1 MPAVRGKAWQQL
13 RWELMAASSDFP
25 RTLTQM
31 LRDWDDDALTQ
42 LLVTRPDLAF
52 PPPADLTQIASR
64 ATTRHSVSGALDT
77 LNAFELEVARRAS
90 SQPAGFTATDLLD
103 PELEEAATWAAL
115 LRIQRLALLWGDATS
130 LRPVRAFTSL
140 LAGMDAPAVPAAR
153 PPDFPDAPRQPLT
166 LVDKVA
172 AGSAFEF
179 VRRVDVLVEH
189 CDHQPV
195 RMRQAGGFASREVKA
210 VAALLD
216 VPTAVATVHVEVA
229 EAAGLV
235 GLAARG
241 ADEALLP
248 TVEFDAWQ
256 RLTLAE
262 QWVRLVAG
270 WVEAHAASGPA
281 WLKRLC
287 LQAYGDPTD
296 GRVLSISDLR
306 AWVTWHRPRRAGG
319 TDRQLACFVDQASWL
334 GLTGLGA
341 IASFAPHRDSAELE
355 GHLPARTEHVL
366 VQADLTAIAPGPL
379 TAEAAREL
387 GALADVESR
396 GGATVY
402 RFTAESIARALGLG
416 WTAAEILCAL
426 ETRSRTTL
434 PQPLRYLVQDLAR
447 RRTDAGT
454 KAQPPGG
461 DVHQTGGRSA
471 GVSARD
477 SSASNQA
484 AGESSGHRTPQRG
497 ASLIAPVDS
506 SASDRLSPQ
515 TAATIVAQL
524 RVAEAVTHRRGGPG
538 QEPTD
543 SLVNAPVDALREAV
557 ETGEVVWIAV
567 VDAHGASGE
576 RLVHALEVADGEL
589 HARDARCH
597 DGITIPVRRIT
608 AAHILR

>member
-1 MPAVRGKAWQQL
+1 MPAVWTKAWQQL
-13 RWELMAASSDFP
+13 RWGLMAASTDFP

-31 LRDWDDDALTQ
+31 LRDWDDAALTR
-42 LLVTRPDLAF
+42 LLITRPDLAF

-64 ATTRHSVSGALDT
+64 ATTRHSVSCALDT

-90 SQPAGFTATDLLD
+90 SQPAGFAPTDLLD
-103 PELEEAATWAAL
+103 PELNEAATLAAL
-115 LRIQRLALLWGDATS
+115 LRIQSLALLWGDATS
-130 LRPVRAFTSL
+130 LRPVRAFTAL
-140 LAGMDAPAVPAAR
+140 LAGVNAPRVPAAR
-153 PPDFPDAPRQPLT
+153 PPSSPDAPRQPLT

-179 VRRVDVLVEH
+179 VRRIDVLVEH

-229 EAAGLV
+229 EAAGLL
-235 GLAARG
+235 GLAARR

-248 TVEFDAWQ
+248 TLEFDTWQ
-256 RLTLAE
+256 RLPLAE

-270 WVEAHAASGPA
+270 WIEAHPASGPA

-287 LQAYGDPTD
+287 LQAFGDPAE
-296 GRVLSISDLR
+296 GRVLSITDLR
-306 AWVTWHRPRRAGG
+306 AWIAWHRPRRAAS
-319 TDRQLACFVDQASWL
+319 TDRQLAGFVDQASWL
-334 GLTGLGA
+334 GVTGLGA
-341 IASFAPHRDSAELE
+341 IASFAPHRDSATLE
-355 GHLPARTEHVL
+355 GHLPVRTEHVL

-402 RFTAESIARALGLG
+402 RFTAQSIERAFGLG
-416 WTAAEILCAL
+416 WTAAEILGAL

-434 PQPLRYLVQDLAR
+434 PQPLQYLVQDLAR
-447 RRTDAGT
+447 RRTDAGS
-454 KAQPPGG
+454 KPQPAG
-461 DVHQTGGRSA
+461 DAAHQAVSRSA
-471 GVSARD
+471 GVSARAG
-477 SSASNQA
+477 SASDQA
-484 AGESSGHRTPQRG
+484 AGETSGHRTPQRG
-497 ASLIAPVDS
+497 APLITPVDS
-506 SASDRLSPQ
+506 SASDGLPAE
-515 TAATIVAQL
+515 AAAAIVAQL
-524 RVAEAVTHRRGGPG
+524 RVAEAVTPRRGGPG

-543 SLVNAPVDALREAV
+543 SLVSAPVDALREAV

-567 VDAHGASGE
+567 VDAHGASSE

-589 HARDARCH
+589 HARDARCD
-597 DGITIPVRRIT
+597 DGIIIPVRRIT